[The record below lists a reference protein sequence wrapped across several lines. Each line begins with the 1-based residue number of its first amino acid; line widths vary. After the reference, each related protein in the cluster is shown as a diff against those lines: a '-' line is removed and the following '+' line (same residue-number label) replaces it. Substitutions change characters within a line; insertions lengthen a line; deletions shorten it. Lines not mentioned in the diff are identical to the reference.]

1 MATAVDVKK
10 QSEDLEPA
18 AGTLSLYGGGLG
30 HVYGYGSAGLAGP
43 LYASGLGF
51 AGLGGAA
58 GLGYAGVAGFGGA
71 PFAFGG
77 GLPLHYGGGIRG
89 VGLAGYGGRFATFNL
104 HSELNFIILL
114 LLFL

>member
-1 MATAVDVKK
+1 MASAVDVKK

-18 AGTLSLYGGGLG
+18 AGTLGLYGGRLG

-43 LYASGLGF
+43 LYSSGLGF

-58 GLGYAGVAGFGGA
+58 GLGYAGVAGLGGA
-71 PFAFGG
+71 PFAYGG
-77 GLPLHYGGGIRG
+77 RSLHYGGGIGG

-104 HSELNFIILL
+104 HSFDFI
-114 LLFL
+114 